1 MLSLVTRFIVEEVH
15 VKILLASAEV
25 TPFAKTGG
33 LADVCGAL
41 PLALSELEHE
51 VAVIMPAYQQVY
63 QSGQQIESTGISSNR
78 KPLRQW

>member
-1 MLSLVTRFIVEEVH
+1 M
-15 VKILLASAEV
+15 KILLASAEV

-51 VAVIMPAYQQVY
+51 VAVIMPAYQQVH
-63 QSGQQIESTGISSNR
+63 QSGQQKSQLL
-78 KPLRQW
+78 PLLRRNLLSMLCPM